1 MATFASLR
9 FPSFRHH
16 FIRSFAVVF
25 VLSLVSTVATWSLSV
40 YLLSGDHGLLQPAN
54 FYEQRI
60 PDIVVLARS
69 HYDRILAPETQGTLE
84 RVIPLDGV
92 GYQVLDRQGV
102 FVYGSD
108 QGQYVRTTGEVVDKL
123 NTSERV
129 DGRIV
134 QYYPVFDRNGSWC
147 ATLVLLYRLTL
158 LGSNPTK
165 RAAVGGFIAANM
177 LAPFL
182 FLLGFSALLA
192 RRLGRRLEGPVYRL
206 AVAAERIKD
215 RDLDFTLGDVG
226 GSKEIVQLAD
236 AVEEMRS
243 ALQQSLVA
251 QWRMEQERRDMIANI
266 AHDLQTPLTVIAG
279 HVDNL
284 INQREKQGERLER
297 YLDTIRTHT
306 ERAIHLVNDMHVL
319 AEVDHPSLV
328 LDIRPVNASHFFVE
342 LAERFRILCT
352 GAAIRFETSF
362 ETTRREQEWIWVDAH
377 RLEQILTNVIENSVR
392 YTHAGG
398 TISMDVRLNTDC
410 FRIGLCDT
418 GPGFEEKDLPHVLDR
433 FYQSDASRSR
443 HAGLG
448 LGLHIVKTLTDKH
461 GGQVEVGNRPEGGA
475 RIVVQIPI
483 SSREGSSDR

>member
-1 MATFASLR
+1 MATSTSLR

-69 HYDRILAPETQGTLE
+69 HYDRILAPETQGALE

-92 GYQVLDRQGV
+92 GYQVLDRRGV

-108 QGQYVRTTGEVVDKL
+108 QGQYVRTTSEVVDKL

-284 INQREKQGERLER
+284 INQREKQGERLE
-297 YLDTIRTHT
+297 IG
-306 ERAIHLVNDMHVL
+306 RAHV
-319 AEVDHPSLV
+319 
-328 LDIRPVNASHFFVE
+328 
-342 LAERFRILCT
+342 
-352 GAAIRFETSF
+352 
-362 ETTRREQEWIWVDAH
+362 
-377 RLEQILTNVIENSVR
+377 
-392 YTHAGG
+392 
-398 TISMDVRLNTDC
+398 
-410 FRIGLCDT
+410 
-418 GPGFEEKDLPHVLDR
+418 
-433 FYQSDASRSR
+433 
-443 HAGLG
+443 
-448 LGLHIVKTLTDKH
+448 
-461 GGQVEVGNRPEGGA
+461 
-475 RIVVQIPI
+475 
-483 SSREGSSDR
+483 